1 MNKNEEMSQ
10 IDKLFDENNDE
21 NIILFDENNQPTEF
35 EQIAVI
41 PLDEEVYFILKPVK
55 LIEGMQENE
64 ALVFKLE
71 ETEDEE
77 MIVICDDTQTI
88 DKVFQEYYNLVKEEE
103 NLN

>member
-1 MNKNEEMSQ
+1 MNQNEEMSQ

-21 NIILFDENNQPTEF
+21 NIILLDENNQETEF

-77 MIVICDDTQTI
+77 MIVICDDVKII
-88 DKVFQEYYNLVKEEE
+88 DKVFQEYYDLLKEEG
-103 NLN
+103 LN